1 MAMRAAT
8 TTAIPRHTTH
18 HHLSCISQ
26 TAVFFYKKSASPRK
40 GGQFRQQITVEWV
53 NKKKRPQTDLYFNKI

>member
-26 TAVFFYKKSASPRK
+26 TAVFFTKNLRLRA